1 LTGES
6 TEGILIGMS
15 AFRACAMLILLAALG
30 GGADAAEAQ
39 LERGRNAILSLSG
52 CYLVDYSYVETES
65 LKPGYVKDSR
75 VYDVNRDKSVK
86 EWITAEVLSPRRIWL
101 QRILFFA
108 DPHGVPRPG
117 TEIRHQ
123 SEDWV
128 FDASF
133 LYDFVA
139 PQTWQVK
146 ELRSTPGQWTRRVT
160 NLDDGLRYQCAA
172 PWSMDTAYPDWSCQ
186 SYAPIPGRESRDMSR
201 SDYNALDRQT
211 RIVAYGHSWLE
222 RQDNIKTLHGDAGR
236 TRLVREA
243 GKNWYVRLP
252 DTECAAA
259 QASPNPGRP
268 SGPFSARPGIPSSTV
283 RASSWRRR
291 RPGHPRGLSGC
302 SRSRRTMRATLWSNR
317 SGAPPAS
324 ASSVSS
330 RTIASASPRS

>member
-1 LTGES
+1 
-6 TEGILIGMS
+6 M
-15 AFRACAMLILLAALG
+15 AACRACAVLIVLAALS
-30 GGADAAEAQ
+30 GGADAAEGQ
-39 LERGRNAILSLSG
+39 LERGRNAILSLTG

-108 DPHGVPRPG
+108 DPHGVPRAG

-123 SEDWV
+123 SEDWE
-128 FDASF
+128 FDAAF

-146 ELRSTPGQWTRRVT
+146 DLRSTPGRWTRRVT

-172 PWSMDTAYPDWSCQ
+172 PWSADTAYPDWSCQ
-186 SYAPIPGRESRDMSR
+186 NYAPVPGRESRDMSR
-201 SDYNALDRQT
+201 SDYNTLDRFT
-211 RIVAYGHSWLE
+211 RIVAYGNSWLE

-236 TRLVREA
+236 IRLARET

-252 DTECAAA
+252 DSECAAA
-259 QASPNPGRP
+259 KA
-268 SGPFSARPGIPSSTV
+268 FAE
-283 RASSWRRR
+283 
-291 RPGHPRGLSGC
+291 PRKAFWTLLSQTWDDVLDGQG
-302 SRSRRTMRATLWSNR
+302 SFVEKTPA
-317 SGAPPAS
+317 GAPPRFVKIFEIEEDYVGRDLAE
-324 ASSVSS
+324 
-330 RTIASASPRS
+330 PDRSTARQRILDVIEDYRLR

>member
-1 LTGES
+1 MTWEP
-6 TEGILIGMS
+6 TEGILTGMTV
-15 AFRACAMLILLAALG
+15 FRAWAMLIVLAALG

-39 LERGRNAILSLSG
+39 LERGRNAILSLTG

-65 LKPGYVKDSR
+65 LQPGYVKDSR

-86 EWITAEVLSPRRIWL
+86 EWISAEVLSPRRIWL

-108 DPHGVPRPG
+108 DPRGVPRPG

-128 FDASF
+128 FDAPF

-146 ELRSTPGQWTRRVT
+146 DLRSTPGQWTRRVT

-172 PWSMDTAYPDWSCQ
+172 PWSVDTAYPDWSCQ

-201 SDYNALDRQT
+201 SDYNTLDRLT
-211 RIVAYGHSWLE
+211 RVVAYGNSWLE

-236 TRLVREA
+236 TRLVRET

-259 QASPNPGRP
+259 QA
-268 SGPFSARPGIPSSTV
+268 FAE
-283 RASSWRRR
+283 
-291 RPGHPRGLSGC
+291 PRKAFWALLRETWDGVLDGQGLFVEK
-302 SRSRRTMRATLWSNR
+302 TPA
-317 SGAPPAS
+317 GAPPRFVRMLEIEEDYAGR
-324 ASSVSS
+324 ALVE
-330 RTIASASPRS
+330 PVRSTARQRILGVIDDYRLR